1 MFNGCQ
7 VNEQMMYVRGIVT
20 IKVLGFE
27 RNMRPVYIHVN
38 GLMRVY
44 KHLMHACKWN
54 LSCSTEI
61 QQRIIGSVKV
71 TACHQLDVRE

>member
-1 MFNGCQ
+1 MFNGSQ

-44 KHLMHACKWN
+44 KHLMHAN
-54 LSCSTEI
+54 GIFLVL
-61 QQRIIGSVKV
+61 QRSNN
-71 TACHQLDVRE
+71 ES